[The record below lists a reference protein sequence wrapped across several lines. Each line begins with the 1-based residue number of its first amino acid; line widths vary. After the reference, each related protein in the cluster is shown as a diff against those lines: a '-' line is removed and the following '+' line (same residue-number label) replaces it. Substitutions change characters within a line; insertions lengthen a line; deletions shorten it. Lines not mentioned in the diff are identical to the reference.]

1 RSGAPGDALRLGLVL
16 GDRCGRA
23 DEPAARQQRP
33 EHAGEGGE
41 PVVVHQQAGRS
52 PALRP
57 VGDLLDRGPLHG
69 GRATP
74 SRSELP
80 RTSTSQSWA
89 SGGSSAPKRGASETA
104 STASTSSAV
113 SASGEPGR
121 SVITTRGSSAP
132 GGGS

>member
-1 RSGAPGDALRLGLVL
+1 PTSPPPASSAPSTQGRAESPSSSTSRRGGVPPSGRSGIPS
-16 GDRCGRA
+16 
-23 DEPAARQQRP
+23 AA
-33 EHAGEGGE
+33 
-41 PVVVHQQAGRS
+41 
-52 PALRP
+52 
-57 VGDLLDRGPLHG
+57 GPLHG

-113 SASGEPGR
+113 SASGEPR
-121 SVITTRGSSAP
+121 SEEHTSEL
-132 GGGS
+132 